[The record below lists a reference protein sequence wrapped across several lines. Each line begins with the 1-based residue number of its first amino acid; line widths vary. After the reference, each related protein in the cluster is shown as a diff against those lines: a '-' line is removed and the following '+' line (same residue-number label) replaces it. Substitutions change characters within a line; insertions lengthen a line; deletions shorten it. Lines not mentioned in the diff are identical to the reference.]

1 MGEPNGWRATWLAT
15 GSYSVLANE
24 EQHQRLV
31 ETARGDRPADLL
43 VRGGTIANV
52 YSGELYEGDVAVTA
66 GRIAYLGQEAGRT
79 VGPETEIVD
88 ARGMIV
94 APGYIEAH
102 FHPWV
107 LYNPV
112 SLVEGV
118 LPLGTTTIVSDN
130 LFFFMQMGPE
140 DFAAMADD
148 LRGLSLLY
156 LWMARLTSQA
166 EFPGE
171 EEMFALDK
179 IEPLLRRDDVIGTA
193 EVTRWPALAAGESAL
208 LSGIRLAKALGKI
221 VDGHTGGA
229 SESRLQPVA
238 AAGIDADHEAITREE
253 VLNRLRLGI
262 WTMLRHSSLRPDL
275 PELLRVVTED
285 GVSTQR
291 LIMTTDGPS
300 PEFVADHGLV
310 DGMLRVAVENGV
322 PPMQALQM
330 VTINP
335 ATLFRIDGQVGGLG
349 IGRRADLLLLPDL
362 SSFRPQTV
370 ITQGRVVAEDG
381 KLSAPLP
388 SIDWNSYGSRP
399 RFDAGL
405 ELADPALY
413 AQKSSEADIEVPVIH
428 LKSAVIS
435 ERRDARVRVE
445 KRSVVLEGG
454 TLHAALVD
462 REGAWISRSLL
473 SGFAADLDGLAST
486 YNTTTQLLVV
496 GKHPEAMARAAER
509 VRQLG
514 GGIAVVEDG
523 EVVFDLA
530 LPITGMMSG
539 LSFAEVVEQNR
550 RLSRAV
556 ARAGYEHHDILYTL
570 LFLTC
575 DFLPALRLTPLG
587 LLDVKASEVLI
598 PTEHRARPEDP

>member
-1 MGEPNGWRATWLAT
+1 M
-15 GSYSVLANE
+15 NE
-24 EQHQRLV
+24 EQHRRLV

-52 YSGELYEGDVAVTA
+52 YSGELHRGDVAVTA
-66 GRIAYLGQEAGRT
+66 GRIAYLGEAGRT

-107 LYNPV
+107 LYNPA

-118 LPLGTTTIVSDN
+118 LPLGTTTVVSDN

-140 DFAAMADD
+140 GFAAMADD
-148 LRGLSLLY
+148 LQRLPLLY

-166 EFPGE
+166 RFPGE
-171 EEMFALDK
+171 EEMFALEK
-179 IEPLLRRDDVIGTA
+179 VEPLLRRDDVIGTA
-193 EVTRWPALAAGESAL
+193 EVTRWPALAAGDPGL

-238 AAGIDADHEAITREE
+238 AAGIDADHEAITKEE
-253 VLNRLRLGI
+253 ILTRLRLGI
-262 WTMLRHSSLRPDL
+262 WTMLRNSSLRPDL
-275 PELLRVVTED
+275 PELLRAVTED

-291 LIMTTDGPS
+291 LVMTTDGPS
-300 PEFVADHGLV
+300 PEFVADNGLV

-335 ATLFRIDGQVGGLG
+335 ATLLRIDGQVGGLG

-362 SSFRPQTV
+362 TSFRPRTV
-370 ITQGRVVAEDG
+370 ITRGRVVAEDG
-381 KLSAPLP
+381 KLSVPLP
-388 SIDWNSYGSRP
+388 RVDWNSYGSRP
-399 RFDAGL
+399 RFEAGL
-405 ELADPALY
+405 DFSDPALY
-413 AQKSSEADIEVPVIH
+413 AQKVSGVEAELPVIH

-435 ERRDARVRVE
+435 ERRDARVRE
-445 KRSVVLEGG
+445 EEGSIVLEGG

-473 SGFAADLDGLAST
+473 SGFAPDLDGLAST
-486 YNTTTQLLVV
+486 YNTTTQLLVI
-496 GKHPEAMARAAER
+496 GRHPEAMARAAER

-514 GGIAVVEDG
+514 GGIAVVEGG

-530 LPITGMMSG
+530 LSITGMMSG
-539 LSFAEVVEQNR
+539 LPFAEVACRNR
-550 RLSRAV
+550 ELSRVMAD
-556 ARAGYEHHDILYTL
+556 AGYEHHDILYTL

-575 DFLPALRLTPLG
+575 DFLPTLRLTPLG
-587 LLDVKASEVLI
+587 LVDAKSAEVLA
-598 PTEHRARPEDP
+598 PAERRTGKES